1 MKGAIQIVNR
11 NSKTNEVMSM
21 RFFNTAG
28 PVNCAEH
35 YCLPPLERFD
45 LEEIEILL
53 AQKKYF
59 VLHAPRQTGKT
70 SSMLALM
77 DHLNRMGQFKA
88 VYCNV
93 EAAQAARENV
103 DQGMEDM
110 VRELAAMAMMHLNDD
125 FLENEKGRF
134 LEPGASGTAIAMS
147 LRAWAKECD
156 KPLVV
161 IFDEVDSLIGDTLIS
176 FLRQIRSGYTGRS
189 DHFPQSIILCG
200 VRDIRDYRIHS
211 DRQKEIVTGGSAFNI
226 KAESLRMG
234 DFLQPEVYSLL
245 EQHQH
250 DTGQE
255 FTAEAL
261 ACIWHL
267 TQGQPWLVN
276 ALAYEC
282 CFKMK
287 EGRDRKRAID
297 KDSVD
302 QAKENLI
309 SRRET
314 HLDQLADKLQEE
326 RVRRVISPMLRGQD
340 LNVRLDDIQ
349 YVEDLGLIRKTKH
362 GPVIANPIYAEVIPR
377 ELTVSEQ
384 MNLEARYDQAWYVQ
398 NEGRLDVEKIM
409 TAFQDFFREHSEH
422 WVERFQYK
430 EAGPQLLMQAF
441 LQRIVNSGGRIERE
455 YGLGKMRTDLLLLWP
470 LEKAPEGRPS
480 WERWRGP
487 VQKVVIELKVLYKT
501 LESTLDEGLKQTHAY
516 MDRCG
521 TEDGHLVV
529 FDRRPDISWDE
540 KIFQRRKSFESSE
553 IVVWGM

>member
-1 MKGAIQIVNR
+1 
-11 NSKTNEVMSM
+11 M

-28 PVNCAEH
+28 PVNCEKH
-35 YCLPPLERFD
+35 YCVPPLERFE
-45 LEEIEILL
+45 LSEIETLI
-53 AQKKYF
+53 AQEKYF

-77 DHLNRMGQFKA
+77 KHLNRKGQFKT

-103 DQGMEDM
+103 DQGMKDI
-110 VRELAAMAMMHLNDD
+110 VRELAAMARMYLDDD

-176 FLRQIRSGYTGRS
+176 FLRQIRSGYTGRPAN
-189 DHFPQSIILCG
+189 FPQSIILCG
-200 VRDIRDYRIHS
+200 VRDVRDYRIHS
-211 DRQKEIVTGGSAFNI
+211 NRQKEIITGGSAFNI

-234 DFLQPEVYSLL
+234 DFIDMEVYSLL
-245 EQHQH
+245 EQHTH

-255 FTAEAL
+255 FTAEAG
-261 ACIWHL
+261 ACIWYL
-267 TQGQPWLVN
+267 TRGQPWLVN

-287 EGRDRKRAID
+287 EGRDRSRTID
-297 KDSVD
+297 KDTVD
-302 QAKENLI
+302 QAKDNLI

-314 HLDQLADKLQEE
+314 HLDQLADKLREK
-326 RVRRVISPMLRGQD
+326 RVQGVIEPVLVGKVDPRE
-340 LNVRLDDIQ
+340 LPLDDVE
-349 YVEDLGLIRKTKH
+349 YAEDLGLITTR
-362 GPVIANPIYAEVIPR
+362 GQIAIANPIYKEVIPR
-377 ELTVSEQ
+377 NLTYTTQHGLSQ
-384 MNLEARYDQAWYVQ
+384 QTSWYV
-398 NEGRLDVEKIM
+398 NADGRLNSKKLLSS
-409 TAFQDFFREHSEH
+409 FQAFFREHSES

-455 YGLGKMRTDLLLLWP
+455 YGLGKMRTDLQLLWP
-470 LEKAPEGRPS
+470 LQKALEGQPS
-480 WERWRGP
+480 WTRWQGP
-487 VQKVVIELKVLYKT
+487 VQKVVIELKILYKS
-501 LESTLDEGLKQTHAY
+501 LERTIDEGLKQTHAY
-516 MDRCG
+516 MERCG
-521 TEDGHLVV
+521 TRDGHLVV
-529 FDRRPDISWDE
+529 FDRRSDVSWDE
-540 KIFQRRKSFESSE
+540 KVFQVKKVFENRE
-553 IVVWGM
+553 IWVWGM